1 MGDKM
6 GDKIGVV
13 DETMVKK
20 INAPLKAED
29 RLKLDDMIRNNP
41 DYVDTTE
48 NIRKVKHSKQLI
60 TSVGI
65 IEKLKIH
72 YTDIRRDDPNQFNE
86 LCRSKCS
93 FLYNNYTDIFNK
105 LINDEL
111 DLQILSQFLQV
122 LRAIEDSVIDQN
134 EGSVIVGKLLKELYV
149 DSALK
154 RSAKLD
160 SLNVTMGGGG
170 GGGDGDDEPTK
181 KPEIVNRG
189 VSWAQYKKNNNF
201 IQSGGR

>member
-1 MGDKM
+1 MAANM
-6 GDKIGVV
+6 EAAAATI
-13 DETMVKK
+13 TKK
-20 INAPLKAED
+20 INAPLQAED

-65 IEKLKIH
+65 IEQLKMH
-72 YTDIRRDDPNQFNE
+72 YADIRRDDPNQFNE
-86 LCRSKCS
+86 LCRTKCS
-93 FLYNNYTDIFNK
+93 FFYNNYTDIFNK
-105 LINDEL
+105 LVNDEL

-122 LRAIEDSVIDQN
+122 LRGIEDAVIDQN

-154 RSAKLD
+154 RGAKLD
-160 SLNVTMGGGG
+160 LLNAGVS
-170 GGGDGDDEPTK
+170 DEEAEAKK
-181 KPEIVNRG
+181 KPVIVNRG
-189 VSWAQYKKNNNF
+189 VSWAQYVRHTHTSNPL
-201 IQSGGR
+201 